1 MNAIPLTFTLK
12 YSLLKIVYFHLERWF
27 CKIWNSQCLTKK
39 LFLKNFAGQAPQL
52 KWGLKALVMVDRCRF
67 FKCVNKNA
75 FSANAISHK
84 LHLYRF
90 PGKWNPVEEEFDDEE
105 MDRKS
110 SFSSIGG
117 SGWGI
122 PEKNTNFSDEFWRE
136 NSINISNFQGNYKKT
151 FNLNIKKIWNIW
163 ILAPKIVITNL
174 YFDADFL
181 RENSKI

>member
-1 MNAIPLTFTLK
+1 M
-12 YSLLKIVYFHLERWF
+12 KISKILYFHRKRWF
-27 CKIWNSQCLTKK
+27 CKQWNSQCLTKK
-39 LFLKNFAGQAPQL
+39 LFLKNLAGQAPQL

-84 LHLYRF
+84 LHLNRF

-122 PEKNTNFSDEFWRE
+122 PEKKINDDFWRE
-136 NSINISNFQGNYKKT
+136 ISNIIYFQGNYQKL
-151 FNLNIKKIWNIW
+151 FFKKIWNIW
-163 ILAPKIVITNL
+163 IFAPKISI
-174 YFDADFL
+174 
-181 RENSKI
+181 KI

>member
-1 MNAIPLTFTLK
+1 M
-12 YSLLKIVYFHLERWF
+12 
-27 CKIWNSQCLTKK
+27 
-39 LFLKNFAGQAPQL
+39 KNLAGQAPQL

-84 LHLYRF
+84 LHLNRF

-122 PEKNTNFSDEFWRE
+122 PEKKNNNDDFWRE
-136 NSINISNFQGNYKKT
+136 ISN
-151 FNLNIKKIWNIW
+151 II
-163 ILAPKIVITNL
+163 
-174 YFDADFL
+174 
-181 RENSKI
+181 

>member
-122 PEKNTNFSDEFWRE
+122 PEKITIFLLIFGAKIQFFVFYS
-136 NSINISNFQGNYKKT
+136 QGNYEKRLISILKKSEM
-151 FNLNIKKIWNIW
+151 FE
-163 ILAPKIVITNL
+163 
-174 YFDADFL
+174 F
-181 RENSKI
+181 

>member
-1 MNAIPLTFTLK
+1 M
-12 YSLLKIVYFHLERWF
+12 
-27 CKIWNSQCLTKK
+27 
-39 LFLKNFAGQAPQL
+39 KNLAGQAPQL

-122 PEKNTNFSDEFWRE
+122 PEKITIFLLIFGAKIQFFVFYS
-136 NSINISNFQGNYKKT
+136 QGNYEKRFISILKKSEI
-151 FNLNIKKIWNIW
+151 FE
-163 ILAPKIVITNL
+163 
-174 YFDADFL
+174 F
-181 RENSKI
+181 

>member
-1 MNAIPLTFTLK
+1 M
-12 YSLLKIVYFHLERWF
+12 KIVYFHLERWF

-122 PEKNTNFSDEFWRE
+122 PEKITIFLLIFGAKIQFFVFYS
-136 NSINISNFQGNYKKT
+136 QGNYEKR
-151 FNLNIKKIWNIW
+151 LISILKKIWNVW
-163 ILAPKIVITNL
+163 ILAPRN
-174 YFDADFL
+174 
-181 RENSKI
+181 RH